1 MAYGGT
7 TNTGNSTPGGTAG
20 GVRGATGVARG
31 GMTTRAGDTRNN
43 NANIISSTIGTQLP
57 GGGEILVPIST
68 QVNLTQGYFS
78 NNAGLLEG
86 SNIHTGTLADANEKY
101 YFNVT
106 NTHPLSSSAE
116 VQFSVAFGHIH
127 GSGSVVLS
135 GNETETLKGE
145 TQAVYNQVS
154 SLVLKESEISG
165 GLQISNQ
172 GTFNAAGG
180 REDYIY
186 TLVTKRTRYK
196 DALDIKAWT
205 IKLSGS
211 NSAGAGTDVLSL
223 TDDSGNDG
231 TNVTQT
237 IAGPRYNIVSGAA
250 GTVVSASSARTFGHF
265 YPHMGLMVFSG
276 AELSA
281 SIPGY
286 SDAAGKGIADIT
298 ASFSA
303 NPADEAFQTASGF
316 TPNLYNDGNPKNA
329 LKFVNCLRN
338 IGSHDIRLRSS
349 QEQEKRSYF
358 CTVPVNDCNFS
369 TNPTFVSESKNSS
382 GITEAKLRHASMKM
396 NPQVYISGVG
406 LHATDGTLLA
416 VAKLSTPVQK
426 NFGTQQTIKVNL
438 TY

>member
-145 TQAVYNQVS
+145 TQAVY
-154 SLVLKESEISG
+154 
-165 GLQISNQ
+165 
-172 GTFNAAGG
+172 
-180 REDYIY
+180 
-186 TLVTKRTRYK
+186 
-196 DALDIKAWT
+196 IK
-205 IKLSGS
+205 
-211 NSAGAGTDVLSL
+211 
-223 TDDSGNDG
+223 
-231 TNVTQT
+231 
-237 IAGPRYNIVSGAA
+237 Y
-250 GTVVSASSARTFGHF
+250 H
-265 YPHMGLMVFSG
+265 H
-276 AELSA
+276 
-281 SIPGY
+281 
-286 SDAAGKGIADIT
+286 
-298 ASFSA
+298 
-303 NPADEAFQTASGF
+303 
-316 TPNLYNDGNPKNA
+316 LY
-329 LKFVNCLRN
+329 
-338 IGSHDIRLRSS
+338 
-349 QEQEKRSYF
+349 
-358 CTVPVNDCNFS
+358 
-369 TNPTFVSESKNSS
+369 
-382 GITEAKLRHASMKM
+382 
-396 NPQVYISGVG
+396 
-406 LHATDGTLLA
+406 
-416 VAKLSTPVQK
+416 
-426 NFGTQQTIKVNL
+426 
-438 TY
+438 